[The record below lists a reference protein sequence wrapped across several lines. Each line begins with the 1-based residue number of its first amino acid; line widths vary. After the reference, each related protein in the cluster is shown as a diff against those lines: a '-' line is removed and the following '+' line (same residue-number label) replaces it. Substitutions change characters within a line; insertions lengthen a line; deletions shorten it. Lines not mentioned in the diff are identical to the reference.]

1 MHLRIDYS
9 YSQIT
14 LALRSTTP
22 HRRRRRRRLQLTFSI
37 MAATPDQA
45 PYTAPALFDSL
56 GPAYEEAYSDN
67 PEQTASIEWL
77 LAELAKPARILD
89 VGCGTGRPVCAT
101 LSEAGHS
108 VLGIDVS
115 RVMISAAR
123 ERAPKAKFQQVD
135 HREFES
141 RPNVYDAIT
150 VYFSLILDLTQE
162 EIRDSLRKF
171 YDWLK
176 PGGLFVFAT
185 VPIAGN
191 QLEMK
196 WMGRPIVVS
205 GFAAE
210 DVVAAVKEAG
220 FKVVKEKAT
229 VFMPRAV
236 EVGICEA
243 EDISEE
249 SLLFVYAKKNV

>member
-1 MHLRIDYS
+1 
-9 YSQIT
+9 
-14 LALRSTTP
+14 
-22 HRRRRRRRLQLTFSI
+22 
-37 MAATPDQA
+37 MASTPDQA
-45 PYTAPALFDSL
+45 PYTAPVLFDLL
-56 GPAYEEAYSDN
+56 GPAYEEAYSGI
-67 PEQTASIEWL
+67 PEKTASIEWL
-77 LAELAKPARILD
+77 LTELAKPARILD

-115 RVMISAAR
+115 RVMISTAR

-135 HREFES
+135 YREFES

-162 EIRDSLRKF
+162 EIRDSFRKF
-171 YDWLK
+171 HGWLK

-185 VPIAGN
+185 VPVAGN
-191 QLEMK
+191 RLAMK

-205 GFAAE
+205 SFTAE
-210 DVVAAVKEAG
+210 DVVAAVGEAG
-220 FKVVKEKAT
+220 FEVVKEKVT
-229 VFMPRAV
+229 VFMPRMV
-236 EVGICEA
+236 EGGICEA

-249 SLLFVYAKKNV
+249 LLLFVYAKKKNV

>member
-1 MHLRIDYS
+1 
-9 YSQIT
+9 
-14 LALRSTTP
+14 
-22 HRRRRRRRLQLTFSI
+22 
-37 MAATPDQA
+37 MAATPDRA

-56 GPAYEEAYSDN
+56 GPAYEEAYSGN

-89 VGCGTGRPVCAT
+89 VGCSTGRPVCTT

-135 HREFES
+135 YREFES

-162 EIRDSLRKF
+162 EIRDSFRKF

-185 VPIAGN
+185 VPVAGN
-191 QLEMK
+191 KPEIK

-205 GFAAE
+205 SFAAE
-210 DVVAAVKEAG
+210 DVVAAVKRRGLKSSRRTPRCLCPGRLRLEFARRRI
-220 FKVVKEKAT
+220 FQRSPSCLSMRRKMSESVAT
-229 VFMPRAV
+229 SMINLP
-236 EVGICEA
+236 
-243 EDISEE
+243 DKSEE
-249 SLLFVYAKKNV
+249 GEMRACTLDPK